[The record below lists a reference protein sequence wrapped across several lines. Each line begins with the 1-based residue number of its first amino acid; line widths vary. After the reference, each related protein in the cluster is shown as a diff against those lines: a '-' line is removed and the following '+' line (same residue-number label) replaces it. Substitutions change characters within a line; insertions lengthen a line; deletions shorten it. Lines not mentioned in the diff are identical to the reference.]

1 MGGSDGLSVC
11 RVAGSP
17 ASEPDARV
25 DRGAVLPGLEVQVA
39 AGRHAGGAGVGDDLP
54 PADVPAG
61 DDPARQVVVGG
72 REVDAADDAVVEDE
86 LVAVA
91 ARGGL
96 ADGHDYGAGR

>member
-54 PADVPAG
+54 AADVAAG
-61 DDPARQVVVGG
+61 DGPSRQVGGGG
-72 REVDAADDAVVEDE
+72 RDVDAADVAVVDDE

-91 ARGGL
+91 AGGGL
-96 ADGHDYGAGR
+96 GHGHDHG